1 MDKVLAIVAI
11 VCSGVAAIAT
21 VVLFVAMVMFLVN
34 GGL

>member
-21 VVLFVAMVMFLVN
+21 ATLLVALIMSFVN
-34 GGL
+34 GNL